1 MEQTKCYCG
10 HTIMCDCGV
19 LQNSIEW
26 LYEQLTST
34 WHDKKSAEGIFQ
46 IAKGMYEDELKQ
58 KNMKDKTILSASA
71 NGVDVSISLSA
82 FCTAHELMD
91 AFESILSALTY
102 HPKTVEEAFLD
113 KSEQI
118 RQRRLE
124 DREKPIHL
132 EDDCN

>member
-1 MEQTKCYCG
+1 MEQINIK
-10 HTIMCDCGV
+10 
-19 LQNSIEW
+19 NSIAW

-34 WHDKKSAEGIFQ
+34 WYDKKSAEGIFQ
-46 IAKGMYEDELKQ
+46 IAKEMYEKELKT

-71 NGVDVSISLSA
+71 NGIDVSISLSA
-82 FCTAHELMD
+82 FCTAHELTD

-124 DREKPIHL
+124 DREKPIKL
-132 EDDCN
+132 DDDCN

>member
-1 MEQTKCYCG
+1 MEQIKCYCG

-113 KSEQI
+113 KGEDI

-124 DREKPIHL
+124 DREKPIEL

>member
-46 IAKGMYEDELKQ
+46 IAKGMYEDEIK
-58 KNMKDKTILSASA
+58 KI
-71 NGVDVSISLSA
+71 
-82 FCTAHELMD
+82 
-91 AFESILSALTY
+91 
-102 HPKTVEEAFLD
+102 
-113 KSEQI
+113 
-118 RQRRLE
+118 
-124 DREKPIHL
+124 
-132 EDDCN
+132 